1 MPRAAVKPKTKTIKH
16 DWPADRVTRLKVTDL
31 APYARNARLH
41 SSAQVD
47 QLAEAIKRFGF
58 TNPVIV
64 DERHEIIAG
73 HGRVMAALRIGLDEV
88 PGVIIAEGEW
98 SDADIKAYRIWDNQ
112 SGLLSEWSPELLRIE
127 LTELRMDDYDLTL
140 TGFDETSL
148 VSFMA
153 NPNPIAPSEFGAV
166 DEDIET
172 EHSCPKCGYRWSGN
186 SDAAGPAKK

>member
-1 MPRAAVKPKTKTIKH
+1 MARAATKKKPKTI
-16 DWPADRVTRLKVTDL
+16 DWPADRVARLKVADL

-88 PGVIIAEGEW
+88 PGVVIADGEW
-98 SDADIKAYRIWDNQ
+98 SEDDVKAYRIWDNQ
-112 SGLLSEWSPELLRIE
+112 SALLSEWSPELLRIE
-127 LTELRMDDYDLTL
+127 LTELKMEGYDLQL

-153 NPNPIAPSEFGAV
+153 NPNPTAPSQFAAV
-166 DEDIET
+166 DENIET
-172 EHSCPKCGYRWSGN
+172 QHSCPKCGYAWSGN
-186 SDAAGPAKK
+186 PDAAGPAKK